1 MNAMNVVNAMHA
13 INEINVMNAMNALN
27 ALNAMNAMNT
37 INAVNVVNALNKGD
51 SLHAM
56 NAMNVRNESLN
67 QIIHESSVLICP
79 PHPNNIVFS
88 KKAKNE
94 TRVYFLYSNN
104 EKIKVAGLHLKGLE
118 LPP

>member
-1 MNAMNVVNAMHA
+1 
-13 INEINVMNAMNALN
+13 MNALN
-27 ALNAMNAMNT
+27 ALNVLNAMNT
-37 INAVNVVNALNKGD
+37 INAVNVVNALNALNKGD

-67 QIIHESSVLICP
+67 QIIHESSVLIWP

-88 KKAKNE
+88 KKAKTE

-104 EKIKVAGLHLKGLE
+104 EKIKVAGLHLKGSE